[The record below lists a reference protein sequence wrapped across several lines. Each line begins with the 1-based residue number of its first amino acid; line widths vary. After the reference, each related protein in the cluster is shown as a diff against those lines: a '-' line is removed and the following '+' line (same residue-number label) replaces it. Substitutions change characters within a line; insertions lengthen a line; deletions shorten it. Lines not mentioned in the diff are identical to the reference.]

1 MCVMRTISGGLSE
14 SESGTKFVW
23 CIMRTISGGLS
34 ESESGTKFVCVL

>member
-1 MCVMRTISGGLSE
+1 MCVMRTSSGGLNV